1 MIDLELLWIT
11 HRNFDDFC
19 ATTPIAFANGLIES
33 GFTLT
38 IINPESEGAHSDA
51 AWEHIGLEVNAVRG
65 FQSRTF
71 SKKVLEYFQS
81 MELDFDAYMMDWQ
94 VGDKVGEVLAQQN
107 RPCFLMDRSPPADT
121 GILAKLQWKDWKNAW
136 KLVKSGLFTSGF
148 VVSNAHLRFVSQSLN
163 IPATD
168 IVVLEAGVTMRD
180 DALPRSRQNGE
191 AWKFVYHGRLD
202 KHRGIINFMSHIV
215 AWNRVGIPCHLTL
228 VGEGTAVSVIKKKQA
243 KHPDLFTLKGRM
255 PQQNVLEQL
264 KEYHIGILP
273 MPATKI
279 WKLASPLKRGEYLA
293 SGLMIIGVDH
303 EGHRFE
309 TDVGSWM
316 QLHDAS
322 ILRTKISSF
331 LNSISNEEFTEY
343 SESAIQ
349 YAHEH
354 LSWSK
359 RVELLA
365 NSIRGEVN
373 D

>member
-1 MIDLELLWIT
+1 MTLRWIT
-11 HRNFDDFC
+11 HRKFYDFC
-19 ATTPIAFANGLIES
+19 ATTPIAFAKGLVES
-33 GFTLT
+33 GFDLT
-38 IINPESEGAHSDA
+38 IINPESEGSHSDA
-51 AWEHIGLEVNAVRG
+51 EWEHIGLEVHAVRG
-65 FQSRTF
+65 FQSKAF
-71 SKKVLEYFQS
+71 SKNVLAYFES
-81 MELDFDAYMMDWQ
+81 MELDFDTYMMDWQ
-94 VGDKVGEVLAQQN
+94 VGVNVGKVLAQQN

-121 GILAKLQWKDWKNAW
+121 GILAKLQWKGWKDAW
-136 KLVKSGLFTSGF
+136 RLVKNGLFTSGF

-163 IPATD
+163 IPGTN
-168 IVVLEAGVTMRD
+168 ISVLEAGVIMRD
-180 DALPRSRQNGE
+180 DSLPRSRQDGE
-191 AWKFVYHGRLD
+191 EWKFVYHGRLD
-202 KHRGIINFMSHIV
+202 KHRGILDFMDHIV
-215 AWNRVGIPCHLTL
+215 AWNKVGIPCHLTMI
-228 VGEGTAVSVIKKKQA
+228 GEGTAVSVIKKKLA

-255 PQQNVLEQL
+255 PQQDVFEQL

-293 SGLMIIGVDH
+293 NGLIIVGVDH

-309 TDVGSWM
+309 TDVGTWL

-331 LNSISNEEFTEY
+331 LNSISNEEFTE
-343 SESAIQ
+343 SSQSAIHF
-349 YAHEH
+349 AHEH

-373 D
+373 G

>member
-163 IPATD
+163 IPATN
-168 IVVLEAGVTMRD
+168 IAALEAGVTMRD

-191 AWKFVYHGRLD
+191 TWKFVYHGRLD

-373 D
+373 G

>member
-1 MIDLELLWIT
+1 MKLLWIT
-11 HRNFDDFC
+11 HRKFDDFC
-19 ATTPIAFANGLIES
+19 ATTPIAFANGLIKS
-33 GFTLT
+33 RFTLT
-38 IINPESEGAHSDA
+38 IINPEADGAHSDA
-51 AWEHIGLEVNAVRG
+51 GWEHIGLEVNAVRG

-71 SKKVLEYFQS
+71 SKKVLAYVES
-81 MELDFDAYMMDWQ
+81 MELDFDAYLMDWQ
-94 VGDKVGEVLAQQN
+94 VGVKVGEVLAQQN
-107 RPCFLMDRSPPADT
+107 RPCFLMDRSPPADS
-121 GILAKLQWKDWKNAW
+121 GILAKLQWRGWNDAW

-163 IPATD
+163 TPATN

-180 DALPRSRQNGE
+180 AAVPRSHQDGE

-202 KHRGIINFMSHIV
+202 KHRGIIDFMSHIV
-215 AWNRVGIPCHLTL
+215 AWNEVGIPCHLTL
-228 VGEGTAVSVIKKKQA
+228 IGEGTAVSLIKKKLK
-243 KHPDLFTLKGRM
+243 KHPDFFTLKGRM

-264 KEYHIGILP
+264 SEYHIGILP

-293 SGLMIIGVDH
+293 SGLMIVGVDH

-309 TDVGSWM
+309 TNVGTWM

-331 LNSISNEEFTEY
+331 LNSISNEEFAEY

-359 RVELLA
+359 RVKVLA
-365 NSIRGEVN
+365 DSIRGEVN
-373 D
+373 G

>member
-1 MIDLELLWIT
+1 MKLLWIT
-11 HRNFDDFC
+11 HRKFDDFC
-19 ATTPIAFANGLIES
+19 ATTPIAFANGLIEL
-33 GFTLT
+33 GFNLT
-38 IINPESEGAHSDA
+38 IINPESEGAHSDTG
-51 AWEHIGLEVNAVRG
+51 WEHIGLEVHAVRG

-71 SKKVLEYFQS
+71 SKKVLAHFES

-94 VGDKVGEVLAQQN
+94 VGVNVGKVLAQQN

-121 GILAKLQWKDWKNAW
+121 GILAKLQWKGWKDAW
-136 KLVKSGLFTSGF
+136 RLVKNGLFTSGF

-163 IPATD
+163 IPGTN
-168 IVVLEAGVTMRD
+168 ISVLEAGVAAID
-180 DALPRSRQNGE
+180 DVMPLSRKHGE

-202 KHRGIINFMSHIV
+202 KHRGILDFMDHIV
-215 AWNRVGIPCHLTL
+215 AWNKVGIPCHLTL
-228 VGEGTAVSVIKKKQA
+228 IGEGTAASVIKKKQT

-273 MPATKI
+273 MPATKV

-293 SGLMIIGVDH
+293 CGLLIVGVDH
-303 EGHRFE
+303 EGHRFDA
-309 TDVGSWM
+309 DVGSWM

-343 SESAIQ
+343 SQSAIE

-373 D
+373 G

>member
-1 MIDLELLWIT
+1 MKLLWIT
-11 HRNFDDFC
+11 HRKFDDFC
-19 ATTPIAFANGLIES
+19 ATTPLAFSNGLIES

-51 AWEHIGLEVNAVRG
+51 EWEHIGLGVNAVRG
-65 FQSRTF
+65 FQSRAF
-71 SKKVLEYFQS
+71 SKKVLAYFGS

-94 VGDKVGEVLAQQN
+94 VGVKVGEVLAKQN
-107 RPCFLMDRSPPADT
+107 RPCFLMDRSPPADS
-121 GILAKLQWKDWKNAW
+121 GILAKLQWKGWKSAW
-136 KLVKSGLFTSGF
+136 KLVKNGLFTSGF
-148 VVSNAHLRFVSQSLN
+148 VVSSAHLRFVSQSLN
-163 IPATD
+163 TPATN
-168 IVVLEAGVTMRD
+168 IIVLEAGVAISD
-180 DALPRSRQNGE
+180 DTTARSRQNGD

-202 KHRGIINFMSHIV
+202 KHRGIIDFMTHIV
-215 AWNRVGIPCHLTL
+215 AWNKVGIPCHLTL
-228 VGEGTAVSVIKKKQA
+228 IGEGTAVSVIKKKLA
-243 KHPDLFTLKGRM
+243 KHPDLFTLKGRI
-255 PQQNVLEQL
+255 PAQKVLEHL
-264 KEYHIGILP
+264 KGHHIGILP

-293 SGLMIIGVDH
+293 SGLIIVGVDH

-343 SESAIQ
+343 SESSIR

-359 RVELLA
+359 RVKVLA
-365 NSIRGEVN
+365 DSIRGEVN
-373 D
+373 G